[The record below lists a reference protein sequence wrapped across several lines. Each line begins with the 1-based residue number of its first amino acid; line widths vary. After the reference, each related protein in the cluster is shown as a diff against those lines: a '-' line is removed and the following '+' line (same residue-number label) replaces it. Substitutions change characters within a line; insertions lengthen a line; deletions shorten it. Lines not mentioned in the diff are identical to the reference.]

1 MVLLWVGVGSAAIV
15 LLLMRTFGATKLAAA
30 RRLVVSS
37 GSGIA
42 STIIKDV
49 PSLST
54 TTHRRQHSP
63 RAGLRRHELDV
74 DAYNQRTHHHAFL
87 KYDRTRHPILYLL
100 DHLLVPAAN
109 TYTYHTTFREDTSSL
124 C

>member
-42 STIIKDV
+42 ATIVKDI

-54 TTHRRQHSP
+54 TTEDNILHV
-63 RAGLRRHELDV
+63 LD
-74 DAYNQRTHHHAFL
+74 
-87 KYDRTRHPILYLL
+87 L
-100 DHLLVPAAN
+100 DT
-109 TYTYHTTFREDTSSL
+109 TY
-124 C
+124 